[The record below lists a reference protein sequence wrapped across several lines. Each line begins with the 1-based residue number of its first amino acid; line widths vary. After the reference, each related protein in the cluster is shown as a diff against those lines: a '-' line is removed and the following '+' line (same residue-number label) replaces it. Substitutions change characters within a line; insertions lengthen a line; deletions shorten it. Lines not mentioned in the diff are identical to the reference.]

1 MPDIGFL
8 IQIFLRRLHYILF
21 ISLPVTILGV
31 WLAVN
36 LPPSYTAQ
44 ARLLVESPQ
53 VPDELAASTLRI
65 ETTEILRV
73 LEQRMLARSNMLALS
88 RQFGL
93 HADEPDLTADE
104 IVEDMRSRITM
115 NLPHP
120 RDPAAFVRLSFD
132 ASAPEVSANVVG
144 ELVTQ
149 LTRDYAALR
158 TSSTRQTSIFFDGE
172 VERLQQELDAQRAR
186 ILTFQEDNL
195 ETLPDSLAYRRARQ
209 TALQERLVQVDRD
222 LDRLSERRAQMVAL
236 FEQTGQIPSGTQA
249 LSPEQAELLSLRR
262 ELRQARSIFAAEHP
276 RLTALERQIAALEGT
291 TEADDVTT
299 PLTGLFDIQ
308 LADLDGEA
316 AFLARQKQV
325 IEAELESLAQS
336 ISATPGNAVAF
347 SAMQQELEN
356 IQNQYD
362 RAVARRAEARIGER
376 VEAQSQGRRLT
387 VVEPPIAPSAP
398 TKPNRRLIAASSL
411 AAGLALGV
419 LVVGLIELLNPA
431 VRRPIEITRA
441 MGIAPFATLPLMRTR
456 RQVLLR
462 RTAFAAMMVL
472 AIGAVP
478 AGLWTIDRYYAP
490 LDTIMDQMANRSGLN
505 ALRAMFRGT
514 S

>member
-8 IQIFLRRLHYILF
+8 IQIFLRRLHYILL
-21 ISLPVTILGV
+21 ISLPVTIFGV
-31 WLAVN
+31 WLAMN
-36 LPPSYTAQ
+36 LPPSYSAQ

-73 LEQRMLARSNMLALS
+73 LEQRMLARNNMLALS
-88 RQFGL
+88 RQFRL
-93 HADEPDLTADE
+93 HVNEPDMTADD

-115 NLPHP
+115 NLPSP

-132 ASAPEVSANVVG
+132 ASSPEVSANVVG

-158 TSSTRQTSIFFDGE
+158 TSSTRQTSVFFDGE
-172 VERLQQELDAQRAR
+172 VERLQQELDTQRAR

-222 LDRLSERRAQMVAL
+222 LDRLSERRAQMVTM
-236 FEQTGQIPSGTQA
+236 FEQTGQIAGGTREM
-249 LSPEQAELLSLRR
+249 SPEQAELLALRR
-262 ELRQARSIFAAEHP
+262 ELRQARSVFAAEHP
-276 RLTALERQIAALEGT
+276 RLTTLERRIATLEGT
-291 TEADDVTT
+291 TDADDDAAPPTS
-299 PLTGLFDIQ
+299 LLDIQ
-308 LADLDGEA
+308 LADIDGEV
-316 AFLARQKQV
+316 AFLARQKEV
-325 IEAELESLAQS
+325 IEAELDSLAQS
-336 ISATPGNAVAF
+336 IAATPGNAVTF
-347 SAMQQELEN
+347 TAMQQELEN
-356 IQNQYD
+356 IQGQYN
-362 RAVARRAEARIGER
+362 RAVTRRAEARIGER

-387 VVEPPIAPSAP
+387 VVEPPVAPAAP
-398 TKPNRRLIAASSL
+398 TKPNRRLISAASL
-411 AAGLALGV
+411 AGGLALGV
-419 LVVGLIELLNPA
+419 LVVGLIEVLNPA

-441 MGIAPFATLPLMRTR
+441 MGMAPFATLPLMRTR

-462 RTAFAAMMVL
+462 RTAFAAVTVL
-472 AIGAVP
+472 AIGTVP
-478 AGLWTIDRYYAP
+478 AGLWAVDRYYAP
-490 LDTIMDQMANRSGLN
+490 LDTIMDQMANRTGLN